1 MTRAEY
7 ITLLDQRVR
16 SATFIDAQ
24 GSSKDSAL
32 LGPPAVEFA
41 PFGRTPNTKVRKDA
55 RQGTIDQD
63 PEFIEF
69 LESLT
74 NPIAKATV
82 ADQDEALAKSKEK
95 VTTTPLIQY
104 LRDKKANKGKEPS
117 APAKGSKHNRQDSK
131 DSKASTISEKKTPTK
146 SIAASS
152 ADKRSAQAIK
162 VENAAR
168 DAVKVLNKQATI
180 AKKQE
185 PPPVVKPPAA
195 AAPASSAPLA
205 EKKRE
210 RVNPSVAARILQ
222 RDLGLGGGPGRGG
235 RGGRRGGSAVPS
247 KTDTASPVPQ
257 ASSPARLEPAKHNTT
272 TPPKTLQSTAQDEA
286 STATTPSANNN
297 TEASKSPSA
306 KPSSMA
312 VPPTGPAASRNTP
325 QTKSQVRGGNVP
337 PAKSPAVFRGPAV
350 SPTATQ
356 AFLKHANPSQ
366 GITEPLL
373 EEAFSGFGTVSKVEI
388 DKKKGFAYVD
398 FAEPDGLQKAIQASP
413 IKVAQGQVVVLER
426 KVGST
431 LQARNAR
438 GGPTM
443 NANRGGGV
451 PMGPRGGRGG
461 GTRRGGG
468 AVRPPPKANLST
480 VKASQPTTVAPT
492 QSDTAAGSS
501 SVTATPQG
509 TKPQPPSQSAAAS
522 TPLASPD
529 T

>member
-1 MTRAEY
+1 M
-7 ITLLDQRVR
+7 
-16 SATFIDAQ
+16 
-24 GSSKDSAL
+24 
-32 LGPPAVEFA
+32 
-41 PFGRTPNTKVRKDA
+41 
-55 RQGTIDQD
+55 
-63 PEFIEF
+63 
-69 LESLT
+69 
-74 NPIAKATV
+74 
-82 ADQDEALAKSKEK
+82 ADQDEASAKSKEK

-117 APAKGSKHNRQDSK
+117 TPAKGSKHNRQDSK

-146 SIAASS
+146 PVAASS
-152 ADKRSAQAIK
+152 PDKRSAQAIK

-185 PPPVVKPPAA
+185 PPPVAKLPAV
-195 AAPASSAPLA
+195 AAPASPAPLA

-235 RGGRRGGSAVPS
+235 RGGRRGGSA
-247 KTDTASPVPQ
+247 SPVKTNTAPPVSQ
-257 ASSPARLEPAKHNTT
+257 ASSPARSEPAKHNTT
-272 TPPKTLQSTAQDEA
+272 TPPKSLQTNAQDET
-286 STATTPSANNN
+286 STAIPSSSINNSA
-297 TEASKSPSA
+297 EASKSPSA

-312 VPPTGPAASRNTP
+312 VPPTGPAASRNNP
-325 QTKSQVRGGNVP
+325 QPKSLLRGGNMP
-337 PAKSPAVFRGPAV
+337 PAKSSAVSRGPVV

-431 LQARNAR
+431 LQARNGR

-443 NANRGGGV
+443 IANRGGGV
-451 PMGPRGGRGG
+451 PMGPRGGRGSG
-461 GTRRGGG
+461 SRRGGG
-468 AVRPPPKANLST
+468 PVRPPPKANNLST
-480 VKASQPTTVAPT
+480 NKPSQPTTVAPT
-492 QSDTAAGSS
+492 QSDTTPGSS
-501 SVTATPQG
+501 SGTATVQD
-509 TKPQPPSQSAAAS
+509 TKPQPPSQSVAAS
-522 TPLASPD
+522 TAPPAAAD